1 MGLHVERH
9 GKGKKILFIHGA
21 GGTSASWYFQ
31 KEYLKSSAE
40 VILVDLPGHGKSAGN
55 GCQTVEGYVES
66 VRDTLLEAAPEGSH
80 LAGHSM
86 GGAIAMSLALAYPDL
101 VKGLVLV
108 GTGARLRTLPEIL
121 EGVLKDKEKT
131 VRNVVKFAFSKK
143 ASPRLV
149 ETGFNQMMQSEKEVI
164 YGDFYA
170 CDRFNAMGRLG
181 EIDIPTLVL
190 CGADDLLTPPKY
202 SQYLNKEILGSEL
215 VLVEDAGHMV
225 MLEKPEETNRAIGSF
240 LTRL

>member
-9 GKGKKILFIHGA
+9 GNGKKILFIHGA

-31 KEYLKSSAE
+31 KEYLKSLAE
-40 VILVDLPGHGKSAGN
+40 VVLVDLPGHGRSIGD
-55 GCQTVEGYVES
+55 GCQAIEDYVES
-66 VRDTLLEAAPEGSH
+66 VREALLQAAPEGCYV
-80 LAGHSM
+80 AGHSM

-121 EGVLKDKEKT
+121 EGILKDKENT
-131 VRNVVKFAFSKK
+131 VRSVIRFAFSKK

-149 ETGFNQMMQSEKEVI
+149 ETGFNEMMQSRKEII

-170 CDRFNAMGRLG
+170 CNRFDVMEKLG
-181 EIDIPTLVL
+181 EIDMPTLIL
-190 CGADDLLTPPKY
+190 CGTDDLLTPSGY
-202 SQYLNKEILGSEL
+202 SEYLNREIRGSEL